1 MDDALNRLVKIIVE
15 LLKLLV
21 MVLLLQVIFFNL
33 GRLFLWLLTIGRYP
47 RGALTQ
53 RDVNWV
59 TLFGFITFVMFVLAM
74 GFYNASFGAHSV
86 T

>member
-1 MDDALNRLVKIIVE
+1 MNDALSRLAEIIAE

-21 MVLLLQVIFFNL
+21 MVLLIQIVFFNL
-33 GRLFLWLLTIGRYP
+33 GRLSLWFLTIGRYP

-59 TLFGFITFVMFVLAM
+59 TIFGFITFVMFVLAM
-74 GFYNASFGAHSV
+74 GFYNASFGAHSM